1 MTRTGSTGSAKTS
14 RSTAVDDA
22 ASSPME
28 EAGQKAGKAASD
40 VVDSAKSTAT
50 ERANMQKERVASG
63 IQQVAEAIH
72 RVSGELRVDQPAVA
86 SVADTAAQQAERIG
100 SFLRESDVNQLV
112 RNTEDFARRQPLI
125 FYGGAFAIGLLASR
139 FLKAGASQQNGGRS
153 WQATGPGRTG
163 STYSGYQTGLAARHD
178 GESTEPT
185 WRPATSTGV

>member
-1 MTRTGSTGSAKTS
+1 MTRTGSRGAAATS
-14 RSTAVDDA
+14 HSKEMDETAA
-22 ASSPME
+22 SPME

-40 VVDSAKSTAT
+40 VVDSAKSTAA
-50 ERANMQKERVASG
+50 ERANVQKERVASG
-63 IQQVAEAIH
+63 IDQVAQAIH
-72 RVSGELRVDQPAVA
+72 RVSGELQGEQPAIA

-100 SFLRESDVNQLV
+100 TFLRESDVNQLL

-139 FLKAGASQQNGGRS
+139 FLKAGASQQNGTRS

-163 STYSGYQTGLAARHD
+163 STYSGYQAGLAGRHD
-178 GESTEPT
+178 GESTEST